1 MDKSS
6 FGGYCLVP
14 IYFVVT
20 AVDVLHDEHE
30 EIVVFVGEIYERQYN
45 VNERAVGVMAIEAYV
60 WEPFPANYAAALVF
74 RQFLIDVH
82 ELGDRA
88 VNPSREMVYEVSFL
102 LCKTFCFECLAHIY
116 DVNRIESA
124 ENGIFGVAAI
134 KYDFG

>member
-1 MDKSS
+1 MQDGVKYNEQLFIEVDLSFPVDRVGIIGGGFMDKSS

-60 WEPFPANYAAALVF
+60 
-74 RQFLIDVH
+74 
-82 ELGDRA
+82 
-88 VNPSREMVYEVSFL
+88 
-102 LCKTFCFECLAHIY
+102 
-116 DVNRIESA
+116 
-124 ENGIFGVAAI
+124 
-134 KYDFG
+134 